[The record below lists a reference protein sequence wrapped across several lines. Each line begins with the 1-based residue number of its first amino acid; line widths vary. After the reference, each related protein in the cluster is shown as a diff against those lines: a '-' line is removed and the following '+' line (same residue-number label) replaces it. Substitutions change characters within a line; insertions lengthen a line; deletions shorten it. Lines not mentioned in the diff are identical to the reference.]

1 MLWTIKFAGKR
12 VEKEFAKL
20 KPSLQG
26 ALVELLDTVQQFG
39 PQRLEADERK
49 HIRGKIWEF
58 RVSGPDGI
66 ARALHASL
74 SGEMLLVLHI
84 FEKKTQ
90 KTPDDA
96 IRLAEKRLKEYE

>member
-1 MLWTIKFAGKR
+1 MGWTIKFAGKR
-12 VEKEFAKL
+12 VEKEFTKL

-26 ALVELLDTVQQFG
+26 AFLELLDIVRQSG

-74 SGEMLLVLHI
+74 KGETLLVLHI

>member
-1 MLWTIKFAGKR
+1 MGWTIRFAGKR
-12 VEKEFAKL
+12 VEKEFVKL
-20 KPSLQG
+20 KAGLQG
-26 ALVELLDTVQQFG
+26 ALLEMLDTVEKFG

-74 SGEMLLVLHI
+74 KGETLLVLHI